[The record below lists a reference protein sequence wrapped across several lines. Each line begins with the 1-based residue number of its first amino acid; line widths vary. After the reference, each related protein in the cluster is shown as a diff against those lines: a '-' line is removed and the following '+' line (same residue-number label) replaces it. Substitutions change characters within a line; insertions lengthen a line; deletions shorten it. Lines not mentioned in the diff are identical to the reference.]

1 MAAGA
6 LVVWV
11 AAVAVAAWASGAVA
25 PELSSDVT
33 SLPDFGVS
41 YDLSLNHLIRGHQRH
56 RRSSGRGPSRCKA
69 LHISNRSSVML
80 PSSFGSTR
88 W

>member
-1 MAAGA
+1 VASARTRAVTVAVGA

-11 AAVAVAAWASGAVA
+11 AAVAVAAWASGGVA

-41 YDLSLNHLIRGHQRH
+41 YDPHLNQLIAVTSTVCGRQAKGLRGARQF
-56 RRSSGRGPSRCKA
+56 
-69 LHISNRSSVML
+69 ISPM
-80 PSSFGSTR
+80 TAA
-88 W
+88 